1 MKEIYF
7 DHSATT
13 RTDERVVKK
22 MLPYFTEIY
31 GNANSQHKY
40 GRDAM
45 EAVDKARDKI
55 ASLLGAKPSEIYFT
69 SGGTEA
75 DNWTLRGVCEA
86 LKGKGKHVIITKI
99 EHAAMLSTAK
109 ELEKDGFEFT
119 CLSVD
124 K

>member
-45 EAVDKARDKI
+45 EAVDKARDTAPRPAQKRTTG
-55 ASLLGAKPSEIYFT
+55 LE
-69 SGGTEA
+69 EA
-75 DNWTLRGVCEA
+75 
-86 LKGKGKHVIITKI
+86 
-99 EHAAMLSTAK
+99 TAK
-109 ELEKDGFEFT
+109 R
-119 CLSVD
+119 
-124 K
+124 